1 MLPRYILYPEYAP
14 TGPPDQFRIHHRRT
28 AIGSCTDTNDVRDHP
43 KVATRTEI
51 HTVQYSSMAARWAG
65 RMSRYTKSLIS
76 SKMTS
81 LNPVL

>member
-1 MLPRYILYPEYAP
+1 MLPRYIPYPEYIC

-43 KVATRTEI
+43 KATRTEI

-65 RMSRYTKSLIS
+65 TMSRYTKSLIS
-76 SKMTS
+76 AKMTS
-81 LNPVL
+81 SKPVL